1 MMKTKIRQHLTD
13 LQIAMRTHEVWEAT
27 PPSAEALA
35 NPQPFCIET
44 LTPTQWLQWIFI
56 PRMHALLD
64 SNANL
69 PRNFSITPY
78 LEEALKEE
86 GYLKAI
92 HSPVLQIELLLKD

>member
-1 MMKTKIRQHLTD
+1 MKTKIRQHLTD
-13 LQIAMRTHEVWEAT
+13 LQIAMRIHKVWETT
-27 PPSAEALA
+27 PPSEEALA

-64 SNANL
+64 SDADL

-78 LEEALKEE
+78 LEEALK
-86 GYLKAI
+86 
-92 HSPVLQIELLLKD
+92 

>member
-13 LQIAMRTHEVWEAT
+13 LQIAMHIHKVWETT
-27 PPSAEALA
+27 PPSEEALA

-64 SNANL
+64 SDANL

-78 LEEALKEE
+78 LEEALK
-86 GYLKAI
+86 
-92 HSPVLQIELLLKD
+92 